1 MAQVAFLFP
10 GQGAF
15 YAGATRALSG
25 AYPVVQRAM
34 QAIDA
39 VSVRRL
45 RRPLLATVW
54 DEHIGVEDLL
64 QYAPDLLQLAI
75 YATSV
80 SYFEALRARGVRPDV
95 LVGHSFGEVA
105 ALACAGAF
113 SFEQGADIVC
123 DRIDALREAA
133 PADGRMA
140 AVGASPDAVRAHLAA
155 CFRGAP
161 QGRPGRVQ
169 IAVENHSSQT
179 VVSGAREYVD
189 EFTAYCAR
197 HNISAQI
204 LNSPYAFHHDDL
216 ENVRIEFGRRL
227 KAYKNKA
234 LEYPV
239 YSPILNRYYAAAD
252 DLGACLAR
260 HLVLPVRFGDGVA
273 RLKAAGIGALVECG
287 ALNALSRIAVRALGP
302 GAIKTFS
309 GASSVGGELGGLEN
323 VLAYF
328 NGGSVMNDDIR
339 ASNLQLDFDE
349 FWRNSGPG
357 IVEKIKGELK
367 RFFDARG
374 LQATPAPH
382 IVTAR
387 GAAAGFA
394 PVASAAPAVPTAPAA
409 PVTQATPAVAPA
421 APAAPVAHAAHAAP
435 VMQAP
440 AAPGAGA
447 EPADAPAARVPRDRL
462 FAELVAIYAEAMEYP
477 VEVFTETVEL
487 EAELGIDSVKQTEII
502 QRISARYGLPPLP
515 ANFRAGDFKAMG
527 QIVDFVYEHQG
538 QAAALVTS

>member
-1 MAQVAFLFP
+1 MVVGKGNFMAQVAFLFP

-45 RRPLLATVW
+45 RRPLLATIW

-75 YATSV
+75 YATSI
-80 SYFEALRARGVRPDV
+80 SCFEALRARSVRPDV
-95 LVGHSFGEVA
+95 LVGHSFGEIA
-105 ALACAGAF
+105 ALTCAGAF
-113 SFEQGADIVC
+113 SIEEGADIVC

-140 AVGASPDAVRAHLAA
+140 AVSASPDAVRAHLAA

-161 QGRPGRVQ
+161 DGRAGRVR
-169 IAVENHSSQT
+169 IAVENHASQT

-189 EFTAYCAR
+189 EFSAHCAR
-197 HNISAQI
+197 NNISAQI

-216 ENVRIEFGRRL
+216 ENARIEFGRRL

-273 RLKAAGIGALVECG
+273 RLKAAGIGAFVECG
-287 ALNALSRIAVRALGP
+287 ALNALSRISVRALGP
-302 GAIKTFS
+302 GAAKTFP
-309 GASSVGGELGGLEN
+309 GASSAGGELAGLEN

-357 IVEKIKGELK
+357 IVDKIKGELK

-374 LQATPAPH
+374 LQATPAPQ
-382 IVTAR
+382 IVTDR
-387 GAAAGFA
+387 GFVSGYAPSGATGVPPAAAQAVAPAA
-394 PVASAAPAVPTAPAA
+394 PVASAAPV
-409 PVTQATPAVAPA
+409 
-421 APAAPVAHAAHAAP
+421 APAAPVAQAAAAP
-435 VMQAP
+435 V
-440 AAPGAGA
+440 AAAA
-447 EPADAPAARVPRDRL
+447 LARVPRDRL

-477 VEVFTETVEL
+477 EEVFTETVEL

-538 QAAALVTS
+538 QAAALVTN

>member
-54 DEHIGVEDLL
+54 DGHIGAEDLL
-64 QYAPDLLQLAI
+64 QHAPDLLQLAI

-95 LVGHSFGEVA
+95 LVGHSFGEIA
-105 ALACAGAF
+105 ALTCAGAF
-113 SFEQGADIVC
+113 SIETGAEIVC
-123 DRIDALREAA
+123 DRIDALHAAA

-155 CFRGAP
+155 CFRDA
-161 QGRPGRVQ
+161 RAGRVR
-169 IAVENHSSQT
+169 IAVENHVSQT
-179 VVSGAREYVD
+179 VVSGACEYVD
-189 EFTAYCAR
+189 EFRAYCAR
-197 HNISAQI
+197 NNISAQV
-204 LNSPYAFHHDDL
+204 LNSPYAFHHEDL
-216 ENVRIEFGRRL
+216 ENARIEFGRRL

-239 YSPILNRYYAAAD
+239 YSPILNRHYTAAD

-273 RLKAAGIGALVECG
+273 RLKAAGIGAFVECG
-287 ALNALSRIAVRALGP
+287 ALNALSRISVRALGP
-302 GAIKTFS
+302 GAVKTFP
-309 GASSVGGELGGLEN
+309 GASSAGGELAGLEN

-357 IVEKIKGELK
+357 IVDKIKGELK

-374 LQATPAPH
+374 LQATPAPQ
-382 IVTAR
+382 IVADY
-387 GAAAGFA
+387 APKVAAGVSSAAA
-394 PVASAAPAVPTAPAA
+394 PVAAPVVAAAAPAA
-409 PVTQATPAVAPA
+409 PLAVAPA
-421 APAAPVAHAAHAAP
+421 APVAQAAAV
-435 VMQAP
+435 P
-440 AAPGAGA
+440 AAS
-447 EPADAPAARVPRDRL
+447 ARVPRDRL
-462 FAELVAIYAEAMEYP
+462 FVELVAIYAEAMEYP

-538 QAAALVTS
+538 EAALVTS